1 MRRKKTSKACNK
13 SKSQNRCSAI
23 KQAKDLKSS
32 TYTAKVKT
40 VSNPLPATP
49 DSQDV
54 IQAEG
59 GTKGKNVKRN
69 LFGTLPMEDDELTVN
84 ENAPL
89 PSVNFSFCSPVKNS
103 EGTIPDAISIHD
115 SVSSS
120 LDQLPPLGNGDMAMI
135 IDDDHNHDNDSVTE
149 HTYSEDDQWLENVS
163 NSAWEGQLDRPDQ
176 DWGGANARVLR
187 RFVIQSVVI
196 RQRIDPQSDD
206 KSQSIIGI
214 PRYW

>member
-32 TYTAKVKT
+32 SCTAKVKT
-40 VSNPLPATP
+40 VSNPLPVTP

-54 IQAEG
+54 IQVEDV
-59 GTKGKNVKRN
+59 TKGKNVKRN
-69 LFGTLPMEDDELTVN
+69 LFGTLPMEDEELTVN

-120 LDQLPPLGNGDMAMI
+120 LDQLPSLGDGDMAMI
-135 IDDDHNHDNDSVTE
+135 IDNDHNHDNNSITE
-149 HTYSEDDQWLENVS
+149 HAYSEDDQWLENVS

-176 DWGGANARVLR
+176 ELGGANARVLR

-196 RQRIDPQSDD
+196 RQRIDPQSDE
-206 KSQSIIGI
+206 SQSITDI